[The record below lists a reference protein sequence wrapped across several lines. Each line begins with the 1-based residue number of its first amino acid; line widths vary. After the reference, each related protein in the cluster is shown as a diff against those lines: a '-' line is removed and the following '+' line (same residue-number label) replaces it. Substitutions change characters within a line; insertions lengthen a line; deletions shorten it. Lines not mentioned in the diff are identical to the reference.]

1 VDQFLSSNITIYSTV
16 RGAQAEIE
24 RDEQMVLST
33 SATPAHQTPQTPEPR
48 PKHPTHLFRPHL
60 RMRVLAHDSGAYDA
74 SMWRTIIASGCL
86 IWFVVVWFVCAIG
99 FTQL

>member
-1 VDQFLSSNITIYSTV
+1 MYTV
-16 RGAQAEIE
+16 HNVKSR
-24 RDEQMVLST
+24 MVLPT
-33 SATPAHQTPQTPEPR
+33 SASLHTKLRRLPSLDQNIPPR
-48 PKHPTHLFRPHL
+48 LFRPHL
-60 RMRVLAHDSGAYDA
+60 RMRVLAHDAGAYDA